1 MSSEGSPRSSNTVR
15 TELSKTFRLEAAH
28 RLPNVPSGHK
38 CARLHGHSFE
48 VTLHVRGPVD
58 PHLGWVIDFADIAK
72 AFAPMHELLD
82 HRYLNEVQGLDNP
95 TSENLARFILERV
108 ALPGATLNAVTV
120 SETCTSSCTVYADG
134 D

>member
-1 MSSEGSPRSSNTVR
+1 VR
-15 TELSKTFRLEAAH
+15 TELSKTFKLEAAH
-28 RLPNVPSGHK
+28 RLPNVPPEHK

-48 VTLHVRGPVD
+48 VTLHVRGQVD
-58 PHLGWVIDFADIAK
+58 PKLGWIVDFAEITK
-72 AFAPMHELLD
+72 AFAPMHEMLD

-95 TSENLARFILERV
+95 TSENLAKFILERV
-108 ALPGATLNAVTV
+108 RVPGATLSAVTV

>member
-1 MSSEGSPRSSNTVR
+1 VR
-15 TELSKTFRLEAAH
+15 TELSKTFKLEAAH
-28 RLPNVPSGHK
+28 RLPNVPPEHK

-48 VTLHVRGPVD
+48 VTLHVRGRVD
-58 PHLGWVIDFADIAK
+58 PQLGWIVDFAEITK

-95 TSENLARFILERV
+95 TSENLAKFILERV
-108 ALPGATLNAVTV
+108 RVPGATLSAVTV

-134 D
+134 N

>member
-1 MSSEGSPRSSNTVR
+1 VR
-15 TELSKTFRLEAAH
+15 TELSKTFNLEAAH
-28 RLPNVPSGHK
+28 RLPNVPPEHK

-58 PHLGWVIDFADIAK
+58 PHLGWVLDFAEITK

-82 HRYLNEVQGLDNP
+82 HRYLNEVSGLDNP

-108 ALPGATLNAVTV
+108 KLPAGKLSAVTV
-120 SETCTSSCTVYADG
+120 SETCTSSCTVYAD
-134 D
+134 DD

>member
-1 MSSEGSPRSSNTVR
+1 MR
-15 TELSKTFRLEAAH
+15 TELSKSFNLEAAH
-28 RLPNVPSGHK
+28 RLPNVPPEHK

-58 PHLGWVIDFADIAK
+58 PHLGWVLDFAEITK

-82 HRYLNEVQGLDNP
+82 HRYLNEVKGLENP

-108 ALPGATLNAVTV
+108 KLPAGKLSAVTV
-120 SETCTSSCTVYADG
+120 SETCTSSCTVYAD
-134 D
+134 DD

>member
-1 MSSEGSPRSSNTVR
+1 MR
-15 TELSKTFRLEAAH
+15 TELSKTFNLEAAH
-28 RLPNVPSGHK
+28 RLPNVPPEHK

-58 PHLGWVIDFADIAK
+58 PHLGWVLDFAEITK

-82 HRYLNEVQGLDNP
+82 HRYLNEVSGLDNP

-108 ALPGATLNAVTV
+108 KLPAGKLSAVTV
-120 SETCTSSCTVYADG
+120 SETCTSSCTVYAD
-134 D
+134 DD

>member
-1 MSSEGSPRSSNTVR
+1 VR
-15 TELSKTFRLEAAH
+15 TELSKTFTLEAAH

-58 PHLGWVIDFADIAK
+58 PRLGWVIDFADIAK

-95 TSENLARFILERV
+95 TSENLAKFILERV
-108 ALPGATLNAVTV
+108 ELPGATLSAVTV
-120 SETCTSSCTVYADG
+120 SETCTSSCTVYAD
-134 D
+134 DD

>member
-1 MSSEGSPRSSNTVR
+1 VR
-15 TELSKTFRLEAAH
+15 TELSKTFTLESAH
-28 RLPNVPSGHK
+28 RLPNVPPDHK

-58 PHLGWVIDFADIAK
+58 PALGWIVDFAEITK

-95 TSENLARFILERV
+95 TSENLAKFILERV
-108 ALPGATLNAVTV
+108 RVPGATLSAVTV